1 MKRKHVVVFTC
12 GRYMRWYRNS
22 TSFHSS
28 YEAVSWSNTRL
39 MTTSLSGGGARGNT
53 TSSAS
58 CHGDRSGRTS
68 SYNRGRGGQLILFT
82 FWRLTGV
89 LFGWN
94 VTGLKSGLRSN
105 NSLRDK
111 NTENGPRLSFSHSKL
126 LLNPD
131 RQPGPGGS
139 TRWREIFTVNRSPNN
154 HSVTAFN
161 RKSNHLSEDVTGKGG
176 WSSSGSHTVDARR
189 CHRTGGWTPAGWW

>member
-1 MKRKHVVVFTC
+1 MFCSLNTTGFPSNAEEQTWLLSRSSWNSWMKRKHVVVFTC

-82 FWRLTGV
+82 FWRLTSLCVVWVKRYRVELWVEIQQLPEGQKYWKWTQIVLQPLQAAVEPRQAAWTWGV
-89 LFGWN
+89 N
-94 VTGLKSGLRSN
+94 EME
-105 NSLRDK
+105 RDLY
-111 NTENGPRLSFSHSKL
+111 R
-126 LLNPD
+126 
-131 RQPGPGGS
+131 
-139 TRWREIFTVNRSPNN
+139 
-154 HSVTAFN
+154 
-161 RKSNHLSEDVTGKGG
+161 
-176 WSSSGSHTVDARR
+176 
-189 CHRTGGWTPAGWW
+189 